1 MKDRRQRA
9 ILTLVAT
16 RPVHSQDELVALL
29 ESQGYAATQATV
41 SRDIKELGLVKVP
54 IKANGNGNGDD
65 AALFKYVVPNA
76 TVNYVS
82 RLHRVVAELA
92 QTITG
97 SVNMIVI
104 KTPPGSAMMIASAV
118 DEAAWPEILGTLGG
132 DDTVMIVVRSAEEM
146 PVIKQRFLDLKGSS
160 AA

>member
-1 MKDRRQRA
+1 VKDRRQRA

-16 RPVHSQDELVALL
+16 RPVHSQDELVTLL
-29 ESQGYAATQATV
+29 EQQGYAATQATV

-54 IKANGNGNGDD
+54 IKGTDEED
-65 AALFKYVVPNA
+65 ALFKYVVPNA

-82 RLHRVVAELA
+82 RLHRVISELA
-92 QTITG
+92 ITVEG
-97 SVNMIVI
+97 SVNLIVI
-104 KTPPGSAMMIASAV
+104 KSPPGSAMMVASAV

-132 DDTVMIVVRSAEEM
+132 DDTVVVIVRSAQEM
-146 PVIKQRFLDLKGSS
+146 PVIKQRFLDLKGTS

>member
-1 MKDRRQRA
+1 VKDRRQRA

-29 ESQGYAATQATV
+29 DQQGFAATQATV

-54 IKANGNGNGDD
+54 IKNAGDD
-65 AALFKYVVPNA
+65 DALFKYVVPNA

-82 RLHRVVAELA
+82 RLHRVVSELA
-92 QTITG
+92 MTIEG
-97 SVNMIVI
+97 SVNLIVI
-104 KTPPGSAMMIASAV
+104 KTPPGSAMMVASAV
-118 DEAAWPEILGTLGG
+118 DEAGWPEVLGTVGG
-132 DDTVMIVVRSAEEM
+132 DDTILIIVRSAEEM
-146 PVIKQRFLDLKGSS
+146 PVIKQRFLDLKGSN